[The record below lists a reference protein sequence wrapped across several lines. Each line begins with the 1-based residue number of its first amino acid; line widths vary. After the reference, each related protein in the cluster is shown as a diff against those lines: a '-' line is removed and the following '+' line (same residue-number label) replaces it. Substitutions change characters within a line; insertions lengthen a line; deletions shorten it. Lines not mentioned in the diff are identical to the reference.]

1 LDKVLKVADIT
12 VKVTDRVSKVWDRS
26 WEISCLKLYFSVNF
40 ENFVEVYVNVN
51 GILLPI
57 RKGEMVLKTI
67 QEVAKEFNVSTRT
80 IRYYEELGLLC
91 PHRSSTNQRTFS
103 KKELAKLKLIFR
115 GKRYGFSLEEIK
127 EMVLLFDFDR
137 SGIQQL
143 ERTVEYGE
151 QKIQEIESKIAELTQ
166 MKHELQQMHGM
177 FSEKLAT
184 FKGEM
189 QDE

>member
-1 LDKVLKVADIT
+1 MFGAFFFLDKVLKVADIT
-12 VKVTDRVSKVWDRS
+12 VKVTDRVSKVWDRP
-26 WEISCLKLYFSVNF
+26 WGISCLKLYFSVNF

-151 QKIQEIESKIAELTQ
+151 QKNSR
-166 MKHELQQMHGM
+166 
-177 FSEKLAT
+177 
-184 FKGEM
+184 
-189 QDE
+189 D